1 MDNSKVVQVW
11 TIPKYSKQEQ
21 ERRKYDREEKK
32 RQEEAEKRRQKYLL
46 EKKRQTDRRT
56 PSPMRQKE
64 ERRRFHLKR
73 KSGLN
78 WGQPKVRAIALKEA
92 DLNHL
97 PSKVIRRAQV
107 DGKGEEIRAEVA
119 RRREGRKEAGVRAE
133 LYFQEYKKIRDEF
146 I

>member
-1 MDNSKVVQVW
+1 MDNSNVVHVW
-11 TIPKYSKQEQ
+11 TIPKYSKKEQ
-21 ERRKYDREEKK
+21 ERREYDQEEKK
-32 RQEEAEKRRQKYLL
+32 RQEEAEKRRQKFLL
-46 EKKRQTDRRT
+46 DKKRQMDRRT
-56 PSPMRQKE
+56 PSPIRQKE
-64 ERRRFHLKR
+64 ERRIFHLKR

-97 PSKVIRRAQV
+97 PSKVIRSAQV

-133 LYFQEYKKIRDEF
+133 LYFQKYKKIREGL

>member
-1 MDNSKVVQVW
+1 MDNSKELQPC

-56 PSPMRQKE
+56 PSPIRRRE

-78 WGQPKVRAIALKEA
+78 WGLPKVRAIALKEA
-92 DLNHL
+92 DLNPL
-97 PSKVIRRAQV
+97 PSKVIKRAHM
-107 DGKGEEIRAEVA
+107 DGKGKEIRKEVA
-119 RRREGRKEAGVRAE
+119 RRREGRKEAGLRAE
-133 LYFQEYKKIRDEF
+133 KYFEEYKKIREGF

>member
-11 TIPKYSKQEQ
+11 TIPKYSKKEQ
-21 ERRKYDREEKK
+21 ERRKYDQEEKK

-56 PSPMRQKE
+56 PSPIRRRE

-73 KSGLN
+73 KSGLH
-78 WGQPKVRAIALKEA
+78 WGLPKVRAIALKEA

-97 PSKVIRRAQV
+97 SSKMIRRAHM
-107 DGKGEEIRAEVA
+107 DGKGEEIRKEVA

-133 LYFQEYKKIRDEF
+133 LYFEEYKKMRE
-146 I
+146 